1 MKTIFTAVHS
11 TSYKDVL
18 KIYWAYM
25 QMFCMHILIRQTISD
40 SFCDNTKSDIV
51 RLSHLYLELT
61 DRMIQRFVNI
71 VNITDIRMLY

>member
-1 MKTIFTAVHS
+1 
-11 TSYKDVL
+11 
-18 KIYWAYM
+18 
-25 QMFCMHILIRQTISD
+25 MFCMHILIRQTISD